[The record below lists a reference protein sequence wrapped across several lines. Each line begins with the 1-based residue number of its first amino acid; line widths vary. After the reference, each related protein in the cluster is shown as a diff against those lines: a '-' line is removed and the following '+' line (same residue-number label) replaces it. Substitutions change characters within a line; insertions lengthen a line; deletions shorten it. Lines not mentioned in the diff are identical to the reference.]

1 MKSKAKSYT
10 PEQLEKLNSGPP
22 ATLRHSEGHARAI
35 HQYSSA
41 TGAPLRKRAS
51 KPTDQRQTPRTV
63 NNATTRE
70 NYQGHELHR
79 DCVRPGAYDAID
91 APSLRN
97 GQRVSPQTPFCS
109 P

>member
-10 PEQLEKLNSGPP
+10 PEQLEKLNSGLPS
-22 ATLRHSEGHARAI
+22 TLRHSEGHARAI

-41 TGAPLRKRAS
+41 TGAPKRKPGDRKPSQAS
-51 KPTDQRQTPRTV
+51 QRQI
-63 NNATTRE
+63 NNASTRE
-70 NYQGHELHR
+70 TYQGQELHR